1 VLLVDDVYTLTNV
14 IIANFIQ
21 VDLVS
26 RVAFSCGVATTIM
39 VQVKDGLYYNQLPMD
54 MFLPLAMKDFGCL
67 HQ

>member
-14 IIANFIQ
+14 IIANFIR

-26 RVAFSCGVATTIM
+26 RVAFSCGVVTTIM
-39 VQVKDGLYYNQLPMD
+39 ILVKDGLYYDQLPMD